1 MKEATDFWPRL
12 ILDEK
17 DIPESFRDFF
27 AKIYTTQTPFPYTV
41 FILPERYYH
50 RKANPKLICLFNDRI
65 CIAEKVNKQINSVC
79 FNIYQISY
87 LELGVLLL
95 YSWLKIHGVVDGHL
109 ISVTVEFNTV
119 VQDLFKPIIEKT
131 RLLIHH
137 IELSIDYGIQ
147 LQTELQKFDFLNRQD
162 YKYMNYG
169 KDSLMP
175 GCKVNQILF
184 QPDIQVK
191 YMKYFTR
198 SLSLVHQTILT
209 DKELIIIKDDSSDMK
224 MDKKKRYGGISR
236 YIPLQ
241 KIKKT
246 ELISDPK
253 EGTHSLRI
261 YFSENEMIESLFS
274 APMKPE
280 LECLQKGLRQIE
292 SYLAKVIV

>member
-1 MKEATDFWPRL
+1 MKDTTDYWPRL

-27 AKIYTTQTPFPYTV
+27 TKIYTPQTPFPYTV

-79 FNIYQISY
+79 FNIFQISY
-87 LELGVLLL
+87 LEIGVLLL
-95 YSWLKIHGVVDGHL
+95 YSWLKIHGMVNGQST
-109 ISVTVEFNTV
+109 SVTVEFNTV

-137 IELSIDYGIQ
+137 IELSNDYRIQ
-147 LQTELQKFDFLNRQD
+147 LQTEQQKFDFLNRKD

-191 YMKYFTR
+191 YMRYFTKT
-198 SLSLVHQTILT
+198 LSLVHQSILT

-224 MDKKKRYGGISR
+224 MDKRKRYGGISR

-253 EGTHSLRI
+253 EATHIFLI

-274 APMKPE
+274 ASMKSE
-280 LECLQKGLRQIE
+280 LENLQKELRRIRF
-292 SYLAKVIV
+292 SAS